1 MTTDWSRLV
10 RASLLGLE
18 PYRPGAS
25 LEELRAA
32 YGLDEIVKLNWNE
45 GLHGPFPGVDE
56 AVRDGRPLAGKPAGE
71 RVAEP
76 VRSGRLGGDAV
87 RLRERDD
94 VGAGEL
100 DRGRLAE

>member
-10 RASLLGLE
+10 RPSLLGLE

-45 GLHGPFPGVDE
+45 GLQGPFPGVAE
-56 AVRDGRPLAGKPAGE
+56 AVHEELARIWIYPEQAY
-71 RVAEP
+71 
-76 VRSGRLGGDAV
+76 SD
-87 RLRERDD
+87 LRES
-94 VGAGEL
+94 VAGWI
-100 DRGRLAE
+100 G